1 MPEDVTA
8 ERIVSLDDGVIA
20 SAPYIAESDIIEELG
35 LSQQTEVEEDEN
47 NDDDENSIEGSV
59 YQREKKPSRSK
70 V

>member
-20 SAPYIAESDIIEELG
+20 SAPYIAESNI
-35 LSQQTEVEEDEN
+35 SKQTEIDEEEYNDGKEN
-47 NDDDENSIEGSV
+47 
-59 YQREKKPSRSK
+59 SRSK